1 MIIYKNVSDVTSI
14 ITAHGVG
21 VKSVLLSQ
29 TDSCRTFT
37 QLAYGILR
45 IDEVIQPHLH
55 ETMEEFYFFTK
66 GEGLFTIN
74 DEKFKCLE
82 KTFIKIPARFIH
94 ELKCTSATP
103 LEFLYFGIAI

>member
-1 MIIYKNVSDVTSI
+1 MVIYKNVTDVTSI

-21 VKSVLLSQ
+21 IKSVLLSQ
-29 TDSCRTFT
+29 ADSCTTFT
-37 QLAYGILR
+37 QLAYGILN
-45 IDEVIQPHLH
+45 INEVIKPHLH

-66 GEGLFTIN
+66 GEGLFIIN
-74 DEKFKCLE
+74 EEKFQCLE